1 MKKRNRI
8 LSVLLCAAMVA
19 GLAGCGSKNDSEDSG
34 EKDGKIKLTFSTSV
48 YVEEPHQKA
57 IDALLE
63 AYNKKRSRFWELVMM
78 DIGII
83 LPMRF
88 SQERQVT

>member
-34 EKDGKIKLTFSTSV
+34 EKDGKIKLTFST
-48 YVEEPHQKA
+48 
-57 IDALLE
+57 DATTGTLLL
-63 AYNKKRSRFWELVMM
+63 SL
-78 DIGII
+78 I
-83 LPMRF
+83 LLTPLKYMI
-88 SQERQVT
+88 

>member
-19 GLAGCGSKNDSEDSG
+19 GLAGCGSKNDSKDSG

-63 AYNKKRSRFWELVMM
+63 AYNKKNPDVEIEVLGAGYDGS
-78 DIGII
+78 
-83 LPMRF
+83 

>member
-34 EKDGKIKLTFSTSV
+34 EKDGKIKIEVLGAGYDGYWDNITNEIQSGTASDMIQVYPENIST
-48 YVEEPHQKA
+48 YQ
-57 IDALLE
+57 ALKPFCE
-63 AYNKKRSRFWELVMM
+63 NSTK
-78 DIGII
+78 I
-83 LPMRF
+83 
-88 SQERQVT
+88 